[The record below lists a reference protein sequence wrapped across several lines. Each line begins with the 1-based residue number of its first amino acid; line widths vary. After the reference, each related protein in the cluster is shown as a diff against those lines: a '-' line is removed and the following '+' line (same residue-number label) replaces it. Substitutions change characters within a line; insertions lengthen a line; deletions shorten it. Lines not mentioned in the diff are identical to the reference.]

1 MRVATRS
8 LYRTMQDTIIQLS
21 SELKKVNEKVSSGK
35 TIRRPSDDPSAF
47 IDIQGLRNN
56 LSRVDQYARN
66 LETGRTWLQMSE
78 SAMQQVLG
86 VVDRV
91 KEITIQMANDDQNAE
106 TRAKAAIEVGQLL
119 DQAVSLGNT
128 MVGDSYLF
136 AGYKTRTTPFV
147 KSDVGGVE
155 TVQYLGDAGDF
166 QIAIG
171 KNELMTAGRDGQSV
185 FMDSNLFQTL
195 GNLKRALEVDDANA
209 VREQLDLLDE
219 AASHFNNQ
227 IADVGISGSR
237 LDGKQEVLSNLS
249 LTLQE
254 RLSNV
259 EDADYASAIIE
270 LKEKEMAYQAA
281 LLSASRL
288 GQLSLMNYL

>member
-8 LYRTMQDTIIQLS
+8 FYRNMQDTIVQLS

-47 IDIQGLRNN
+47 IDIQGLKNN

-86 VVDRV
+86 VVDRA
-91 KEITIQMANDDQNAE
+91 KEISIQMSNDDQNAE

-119 DQAVSLGNT
+119 DQAVSLGST

-136 AGYKTRTTPFV
+136 AGYKTHTAPFI
-147 KSDVGGVE
+147 KSVVGGVE
-155 TVQYLGDAGDF
+155 TVQYLGDAKDF

-171 KNELMTAGRDGQSV
+171 KNEVLTAGRDGESV

-195 GNLKRALEVDDANA
+195 GNLRRVLEVNDANA
-209 VREQLDLLDE
+209 VRQQLDLLDE
-219 AASHFNNQ
+219 VASHFNNQ

-237 LDGKQEVLSNLS
+237 LDSKQEVLFNLG

-288 GQLSLMNYL
+288 SQLSLMNYL